1 MKKIKIAHVLHS
13 VGGVDV
19 SLRLILENSNPS
31 QFENIVIH
39 GIVDT
44 TESFYDKNKVIIK
57 EFKLPISREITF
69 LNDLISII
77 KTYQILK
84 NEKPDVI
91 HCHSA
96 KGGVIGRI
104 VAILTG
110 TPVLYTP
117 QAFSY
122 LSTDDTFKRS
132 VFLFIE
138 KLLSKGNVTL
148 LACSKSE
155 MKRAIEEVGFKEENV
170 LLFNN
175 AIRPIDKIDSL
186 SIKKTWPDNYIC
198 TVGRPSY
205 QKNIEFMIRVLY
217 EIKKTTN
224 IHLVIMGVGPVSDNL
239 DSVKNLI
246 IELDMSTDI
255 TLLNWTKRTDVFN
268 IINDAK
274 FYISTAR
281 YEGLPYSIIES
292 MTLGTPCIVS
302 DCDGNRDLITN
313 NFNGYLV
320 KENDIADF
328 SAKCIKLLNEEEL
341 HATFSKNAKNSFE
354 QDYNILKKIVDLETI
369 YLKQSNLKYKKSH
382 K

>member
-1 MKKIKIAHVLHS
+1 MKKIKIAHILHS
-13 VGGVDV
+13 IGGVDV

-44 TESFYDKNKVIIK
+44 KECFYDKNKVLVK
-57 EFKLPISREITF
+57 EYKLPISREIAVV
-69 LNDLISII
+69 NDLISIV
-77 KTYQILK
+77 KTYRIIK
-84 NEKPDVI
+84 KENPDLI
-91 HCHSA
+91 HSHSA

-110 TPVLYTP
+110 IPVVYTP

-122 LSTDDTFKRS
+122 LSTDNNLKRS
-132 VFLFIE
+132 AFLLIE
-138 KLLSKGNVTL
+138 KLLSKGKSTL
-148 LACSKSE
+148 LASSKSE
-155 MKRAIEEVGFKEENV
+155 MKQAIEEVGFKKENV

-175 AIRPIDKIDSL
+175 AIRPINAIDSL
-186 SIKKTWPDNYIC
+186 SIKKSWPDNYIC

-224 IHLVIMGVGPVSDNL
+224 IHLVLMGVGPVSDNL

-246 IELDMSTDI
+246 KELDMSTDI

-292 MTLGTPCIVS
+292 MALGTPCIVS

-313 NFNGYLV
+313 DFNGYLV
-320 KENDIADF
+320 EENNTADF
-328 SAKCIKLLNEEEL
+328 TAKCIKLWNEEKIQSV
-341 HATFSKNAKNSFE
+341 FSKNTKKSFE
-354 QDYNILKKIVDLETI
+354 QEYNILKKIVNLETI

>member
-1 MKKIKIAHVLHS
+1 MKKIKIAHILHS

-44 TESFYDKNKVIIK
+44 KEVFYDKNKALIK
-57 EFKLPISREITF
+57 DYKLPISREITVV
-69 LNDLISII
+69 NDLISII
-77 KTYQILK
+77 KTYQIIK
-84 NEKPDVI
+84 KENPDLI
-91 HCHSA
+91 HSHSA

-110 TPVLYTP
+110 IPVVYTP

-122 LSTDDTFKRS
+122 LSTNNNFKRM
-132 VFLFIE
+132 VFLLIE
-138 KLLSKGNVTL
+138 KLLSKGNGTL
-148 LACSKSE
+148 LASSNSE
-155 MKRAIEEVGFKEENV
+155 MNRAIEEVGFKKESV

-175 AIRPIDKIDSL
+175 AIKPIEEIDSL
-186 SIKKTWPDNYIC
+186 SIKKTWPNNYIC

-205 QKNIEFMIRVLY
+205 QKNIEFMIRVLF
-217 EIKKTTN
+217 EIKKTTT

-246 IELDMSTDI
+246 KELDMSTDI

-292 MTLGTPCIVS
+292 MALGTPCIVS
-302 DCDGNRDLITN
+302 DCDGNKDLIKN
-313 NFNGYLV
+313 DCNGYLV
-320 KENDIADF
+320 KENDTADF
-328 SAKCIKLLNEEEL
+328 SAKCIKLWNEAEI
-341 HATFSKNAKNSFE
+341 HAAFSKNAKKSFE